1 MYQGELNFD
10 GLIGPTHNY
19 SGLSEGNIASS
30 KNSKKTSN
38 PKKAA
43 LQGLKKMKLLIEM
56 GIPQGIFLPH
66 ERPSL
71 SFLRTQGFSGSDA
84 DIVGSAAKISSL
96 LLNQSYS
103 ASSMWAANAATFSP
117 SVDCQD
123 AIAHITPAN
132 LFSMQ
137 HRRIEANFTYQ
148 QLNLIF
154 KSSHFK
160 IHKPIESTDLM
171 SDEGAANH
179 LRITNSHLKKGIQ
192 VFVYGRDTSKESLNF
207 VARQSRAASEYIAN
221 SHKLDMKQTFFL
233 KQNMKAINSGSFH
246 NDIVSLATENV
257 FIFHEEAFEDSKHK
271 IQKIKNSLKVQE
283 NNFFIEISKND
294 IPLDILVNS
303 YLLNSQLVRNS
314 SGDMTFIMP
323 TEVNNYSECKE
334 WLKWVKENTPIK
346 DFKYV
351 DIKQSMMNGGG
362 PACLRFK
369 TVVNNDEFD
378 QINNKFLL
386 SSKKL
391 MDLRALVSKHYRDK
405 LYPEDLLDIK
415 FMQESYTYLDELTQ
429 LLDLGSIYNFQK
441 N

>member
-257 FIFHEEAFEDSKHK
+257 FIFHEEAFEDSRHK

-369 TVVNNDEFD
+369 IVVNKDEFNNINPNFLLNPD
-378 QINNKFLL
+378 LIKKLEALINN
-386 SSKKL
+386 S
-391 MDLRALVSKHYRDK
+391 YRDNLEIK
-405 LYPEDLLDIK
+405 DLSDPELIN
-415 FMQESYTYLDELTQ
+415 ESYTILDNLTQ
-429 LLDLGSIYNFQK
+429 IFKTGSIYSFQK
-441 N
+441 E